1 MIANGKKVQIDSRVY
16 WPGCC
21 ADSPTPGASL
31 YIAWVYWLAVV
42 MVAVFGTMSADV
54 TKSCRVF
61 HIRNQL
67 ILCNCSRHYLR
78 YPVLDILGKTLPP
91 YCPLPVLSPYFY
103 SHGCYQAVIP
113 SFLQVQRWEKLFF
126 TLPASKQAGTL
137 HVGEPEK

>member
-42 MVAVFGTMSADV
+42 MVAVFGSMSADV

-91 YCPLPVLSPYFY
+91 YCLS
-103 SHGCYQAVIP
+103 
-113 SFLQVQRWEKLFF
+113 LFF
-126 TLPASKQAGTL
+126 TLFLRSWLLSRRSYPLSTSTTL
-137 HVGEPEK
+137 GKAFFHPTCIETSRHTSCGRARK